1 MINKQYIFDNLR
13 IMFDNIFENI
23 LVERYNGSTDK
34 WEKIEDTP
42 DYDKAVKLAMEKRL
56 TELDNEM
63 LLIEELHTELLSK
76 EIQPLMNN
84 NLIDVGK
91 AYSILNNTYQTAGIA
106 SLKAKLRR
114 LKETLTS

>member
-42 DYDKAVKLAMEKRL
+42 DYDKAVMRSA
-56 TELDNEM
+56 
-63 LLIEELHTELLSK
+63 
-76 EIQPLMNN
+76 
-84 NLIDVGK
+84 V
-91 AYSILNNTYQTAGIA
+91 
-106 SLKAKLRR
+106 
-114 LKETLTS
+114 